1 MKGVGTNAVE
11 EMVRATASAV
21 LVTFVVRKTIQDV
34 RKSLDLAQ
42 KADVLV

>member
-1 MKGVGTNAVE
+1 MNAVE
-11 EMVRATASAV
+11 EMVRATISAV
-21 LVTFVVRKTIQDV
+21 LVTFVVRKIIQDV